1 MTLTQINEQLL
12 HKWRKQPEDVK
23 KKTARQV
30 GVSVER
36 INGFFMDR
44 NDMTFKKV
52 VELEKHLS

>member
-1 MTLTQINEQLL
+1 M
-12 HKWRKQPEDVK
+12 PEDVK

-44 NDMTFKKV
+44 NDMTYKKV
-52 VELEKHLS
+52 VELEKLLQ

>member
-1 MTLTQINEQLL
+1 MTLTQINLNLL
-12 HKWRKQPEDVK
+12 HKWRKMPEDVK

-44 NDMTFKKV
+44 NDMTYKKV
-52 VELEKHLS
+52 VELERLLA

>member
-1 MTLTQINEQLL
+1 MTLTHINVELL
-12 HKWRKQPEDVK
+12 HKWRKLPEDVK

-36 INGFFMDR
+36 INGFFMDK
-44 NDMTFKKV
+44 NDMTYKKV